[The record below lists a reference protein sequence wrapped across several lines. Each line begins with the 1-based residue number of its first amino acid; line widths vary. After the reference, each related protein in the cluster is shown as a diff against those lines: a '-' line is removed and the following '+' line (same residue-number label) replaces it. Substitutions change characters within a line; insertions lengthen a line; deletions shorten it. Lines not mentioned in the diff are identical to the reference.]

1 MKTSDLKKTLDQRVS
16 STEWTTDNTW
26 NVLNR
31 VRKEKAAPKHSR
43 IPAVLC
49 AAAALLIVFAGIL
62 ASTGRLGLT
71 GRPDHVQGT
80 PELIPLA
87 QHVITPETE
96 LYYIPEIGEYYH
108 LDPNC
113 RAVSI
118 QHKPM
123 QAHFTWAEIN
133 SEAYRGLQSCSACGA
148 PLRPA
153 LPVETAAPA
162 GTETPETEAPATE
175 APETEVPVTE
185 APETEIPVT
194 EIPATEAPAA
204 QSVYT
209 YTKTSDSTVRITGA
223 DENIK
228 NADIPAELDGYTVT
242 AIGADAFENCW
253 NLNEVT
259 LPDTVTKIE
268 QYAFA
273 YSGLQSIN
281 IPDSVTTIENG
292 AFTEAFHVSSI
303 RISDSHPY
311 FAVRNNALIRK
322 SDMALL
328 KYIGQE
334 KGPYEIEKGITTI
347 SKSAFDNGSITAVVI
362 PDSVT
367 AIEDHAFSYTEDLKE
382 VTIPDSVTFFGTQV
396 FFRSGITALKIP
408 AGLTDFG
415 DGCFDWCLN
424 LKSVEVDPANP
435 VYEMRDNL
443 LVGKKDKTLLYY
455 LDNGKDTLE
464 IPEGIEAIQDSAF
477 TGNKT
482 LKEIIIPDTVKTIHR
497 AFFECTALKNIRL
510 PEGMKVIETLAFAHC
525 RLLKSITVPESV
537 KSIHSDAF
545 YDCVTLAEVIIPG
558 SATSI
563 DKDAFKDCSKTLT
576 VKAPAGSPAQK
587 FCETYNIR
595 FEALD

>member
-1 MKTSDLKKTLDQRVS
+1 MRLYRCKGEIRLPGTGARNFPEEPICSTQEKETMTMKKLLA
-16 STEWTTDNTW
+16 
-26 NVLNR
+26 LIL
-31 VRKEKAAPKHSR
+31 A
-43 IPAVLC
+43 AVLAC
-49 AAAALLIVFAGIL
+49 GLFAASFADN
-62 ASTGRLGLT
+62 ASPASGDT
-71 GRPDHVQGT
+71 V
-80 PELIPLA
+80 
-87 QHVITPETE
+87 
-96 LYYIPEIGEYYH
+96 LYYIPGVSQFYH
-108 LDPNC
+108 ADPDC
-113 RAVSI
+113 HAVSMT
-118 QHKPM
+118 HRPLPASFTLAEANNEPYNSLKP
-123 QAHFTWAEIN
+123 
-133 SEAYRGLQSCSACGA
+133 CKACGA
-148 PLRPA
+148 PKR
-153 LPVETAAPA
+153 LPVQAA
-162 GTETPETEAPATE
+162 
-175 APETEVPVTE
+175 
-185 APETEIPVT
+185 
-194 EIPATEAPAA
+194 AA
-204 QSVYT
+204 QAAAAETTPAEQFVYT
-209 YTKTSDSTVRITGA
+209 LNSDGTATITGVT
-223 DENIK
+223 DKDIVNCT
-228 NADIPAELDGYTVT
+228 IPAELNGHKVTV
-242 AIGADAFENCW
+242 IGLDAFENCW
-253 NLNEVT
+253 KLNEVT
-259 LPDTVTKIE
+259 LPDTVTKID

-273 YSGLQSIN
+273 YSGLKSVN
-281 IPDSVTTIENG
+281 IPDSVTTIDNS
-292 AFTEAFHVSSI
+292 AFTEAFNLADI
-303 RISDSHPY
+303 RISGSHPY

-322 SDMALL
+322 SDMTLL
-328 KYIGQE
+328 KYIGRE

-347 SKSAFDNGSITAVVI
+347 GQSAFDNGSVTSVVI

-367 AIEDHAFSYTEDLKE
+367 VIEDHAFSYTEDLKE

-415 DGCFDWCLN
+415 DGCFDWCFN

-497 AFFECTALKNIRL
+497 AFFECTALKSIRL